1 MGFLKSL
8 SRWRTKAADSAVA
21 FASGEQPVKAL
32 DTPHAYRLIVV
43 VGVLAILGSGW
54 FVYRSIVEVGT
65 PIAFRNA
72 SNGNANVN
80 STTAIAELEKLKG
93 KDTDGDQVDDY
104 TELFN
109 YQTSPYLKDSDSDG
123 QDDRAEVTKGTDPN
137 CPAGKSCTS
146 SPVLTTPTDST
157 GELTPEFLRQALKQS
172 GVAQATLDEL
182 SDSDLLQLY
191 QSILADN
198 SAIQNENVNAPTS
211 LSDLNNLTATE
222 IRQLL
227 TESGVDAATLQNVDD
242 ATLRQIFLQGL
253 NTNS

>member
-65 PIAFRNA
+65 PIAFRKT

-80 STTAIAELEKLKG
+80 ATTAIAELEKLKG

-137 CPAGKSCTS
+137 CPAGKSCAS

-211 LSDLNNLTATE
+211 LSDLNNLTAAE

-227 TESGVDAATLQNVDD
+227 IESGVDATTLQNVDD